1 MDIQTSGLFGFY
13 CLGLRKGLVY
23 NTKLEYR
30 FVRKNY
36 GFFFWGGA
44 ELPDTINTRVNT
56 DTEISYN
63 FLHRRERHR
72 ARISKAYNS
81 KGRKPHISI
90 APPGQ

>member
-1 MDIQTSGLFGFY
+1 MFVSAISG
-13 CLGLRKGLVY
+13 CSQSMSK
-23 NTKLEYR
+23 KMM
-30 FVRKNY
+30 KNY